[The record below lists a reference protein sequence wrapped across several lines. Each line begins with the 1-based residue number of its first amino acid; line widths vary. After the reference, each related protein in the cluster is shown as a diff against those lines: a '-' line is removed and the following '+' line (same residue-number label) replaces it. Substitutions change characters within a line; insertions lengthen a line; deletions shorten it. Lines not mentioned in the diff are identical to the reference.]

1 MADIITLLKDM
12 RNIRLA
18 RDELSRITEMNLM
31 EKRGVEKLLSDER
44 DNRLTAI
51 MELATP
57 KKGKGK

>member
-31 EKRGVEKLLSDER
+31 EKRSVEKLLSDER